1 MTFFGLLPDLL
12 AIPADLDLRLLLDFN
27 SLVPVNHVAQTLFY
41 FPAENA
47 LVRGFPIFFPLLA
60 MWFSHET
67 QRQRARMAT
76 GLLAGC
82 AATIFSVWLQKHI
95 QVDVRPFLD
104 PNLHLR
110 GMDLV
115 PRDDWNHLSSFPSDT
130 ATMFFAFSTVVLLE
144 HRIAGAIAYLWSIVI
159 TGIIRVAVGW
169 HYPSDVAAGMLLGS
183 GVVLLIT
190 RVDYLVGLVEGMLTR
205 FKRRMQI
212 INALFV
218 LFMADALCL
227 FVYDLQILHRIREFY
242 DLIAS
247 R

>member
-1 MTFFGLLPDLL
+1 
-12 AIPADLDLRLLLDFN
+12 
-27 SLVPVNHVAQTLFY
+27 
-41 FPAENA
+41 
-47 LVRGFPIFFPLLA
+47 
-60 MWFSHET
+60 
-67 QRQRARMAT
+67 
-76 GLLAGC
+76 
-82 AATIFSVWLQKHI
+82 
-95 QVDVRPFLD
+95 
-104 PNLHLR
+104 
-110 GMDLV
+110 
-115 PRDDWNHLSSFPSDT
+115 
-130 ATMFFAFSTVVLLE
+130 MFFAFSTVVLLE

-205 FKRRMQI
+205 FKSRMQI